1 METPKVLSINPG
13 DGECFPWLS
22 NIAPNFEYYVINSL
36 SFHYKSS
43 VSSFTQGS
51 IALTP
56 EYDPHNHK
64 LGAPLSLAEM
74 LNKEGAVKGNVW
86 TDTTLMVP
94 KKRSGLQKLVRPEHH
109 LTRTSEHLR
118 QTELGHLYVA
128 LYNIG
133 NADIVGAYGDLYVE
147 YDVTLRSPN
156 FTNKSVKTHV
166 ITTPETYMFSNGG
179 QLPPLLGDERS
190 PPVGL
195 VIGDD
200 FDYYGHPNSTLG
212 VTCCNQTV
220 GNIPLTGDVNATRLR
235 FEEPFHGKLT
245 YTLTNHLGSMNS
257 SAEPKVTSE
266 LSNFTYFPGSEPE
279 KAARFAKQ
287 PSSKSGGTGAD
298 WTWVWDVVA
307 AAGDVLDLSFD
318 SPGNL
323 IADLSELT
331 LTDVAFGLLD
341 IALL

>member
-1 METPKVLSINPG
+1 MEKPKVLSINPG

-36 SFHYKSS
+36 TFQYKSS

-56 EYDPHNHK
+56 EYDPHNNK
-64 LGAPLSLAEM
+64 LGPPLSLAEM

-86 TDTTLMVP
+86 TDTALLVP
-94 KKRSGLQKLVRPEHH
+94 KKRLGMQKLVRPEHH
-109 LTRTSEHLR
+109 LTRSSEHLR
-118 QTELGHLYVA
+118 QTDLGHLYVA

-133 NADIVGAYGDLYVE
+133 NADVVGAYGDLYVE
-147 YDVTLRSPN
+147 YDISLKSPN
-156 FTNKSVKTHV
+156 FTNKSIKTHV
-166 ITTPETYMFSNGG
+166 ITSINTNVGIGG
-179 QLPPLLGDERS
+179 QHPPLIGDQQN
-190 PPVGL
+190 PPVGTA
-195 VIGDD
+195 IGEE
-200 FDYYGHPNSTLG
+200 FDYYGHPSSTLG
-212 VTCCNQTV
+212 VTCCNQKV
-220 GNIPLTGDVNATRLR
+220 GNIPATGDVNATRLR

-245 YTLTNHLGSMNS
+245 YSYDNHLGSMVS
-257 SAEPKVTSE
+257 SAEPVPTST
-266 LSNFTYFPGSEPE
+266 LSNFTYFAGSEPE
-279 KAARFAKQ
+279 KAARVVEQ
-287 PSSKSGGTGAD
+287 PSTKSGGVGAD

-318 SPGNL
+318 NPGNL
-323 IADLSELT
+323 VGSLSELT